1 MNIDDLPGAGQACVS
16 MEVQRA
22 RRDAI
27 EPARDHVAEE
37 VPIALVYNG
46 EPFAVML
53 GTPLDLED
61 FALGFSWTEGVIAS
75 LDEFQ
80 GVEVEPEEEG
90 FSVYVS
96 VPRERVEAL
105 AARRRSLTGRTGCG
119 LCGIED
125 MKDAIRMPGRAL
137 PDVRLSPQAVA
148 QAYEQ
153 LPFHQPMSRV
163 NRTVH
168 AAAWCSVDG
177 EIILSRE
184 DVGRHNAL
192 DKLVGALALAGRLR
206 EPGFVIMTSRC
217 SYELVAKCA
226 HTGAQLLATWSAP
239 TALALRWARAVGLP
253 LLSVTRAEDGVAL
266 VSFPPDAV
274 DEAG

>member
-75 LDEFQ
+75 PDEFQ
-80 GVEVEPEEEG
+80 GVEVEPEDEG

-119 LCGIED
+119 LCGRQ
-125 MKDAIRMPGRAL
+125 MLKDALRPVAAVQPAAPPPADVVERAHAGL
-137 PDVRLSPQAVA
+137 AAGQTLNALTGA
-148 QAYEQ
+148 
-153 LPFHQPMSRV
+153 
-163 NRTVH
+163 VH
-168 AAAWCSVDG
+168 AAGWADRSGAVA
-177 EIILSRE
+177 LVRE

-192 DKLVGALALAGRLR
+192 DKLIGALLR
-206 EPGFVIMTSRC
+206 GGLPRADGMVVVTSRA
-217 SYELVAKCA
+217 SYEMVHKTASAGIGVLSAV
-226 HTGAQLLATWSAP
+226 SAP
-239 TALALRWARAVGLP
+239 TALAVRTARAAGLT
-253 LLSVTRAEDGVAL
+253 LLGFSRGGRHTVYAPATD
-266 VSFPPDAV
+266 SH
-274 DEAG
+274 